1 MALRR
6 DAAELRTARA
16 TARARRRMQTTLRT
30 LVRKG
35 TLSEI
40 AGDMLQ
46 AELDI
51 GASPDLYWDA
61 HEGRWFVW
69 SGFDERRYGLSEWEA
84 LCERIARKDWK
95 GSGKGRRNDS

>member
-6 DAAELRTARA
+6 DAAEQRTARA
-16 TARARRRMQTTLRT
+16 TARARRRTQTTLRT

-35 TLSEI
+35 TLTEI

-51 GASPDLYWDA
+51 GAASDLYWDA

-69 SGFDERRYGLSEWEA
+69 SGFDERRYGLPEWEH
-84 LCERIARKDWK
+84 LCDRYAQRDWK
-95 GSGKGRRNDS
+95 NSGKGPRQ